1 VGGQL
6 WDLQLQSHP
15 SHSCSQR
22 SQQFPASETS
32 GVKVIVWLSEEQASF
47 EPLESH
53 SACLQGNELC
63 RQTDEEFE
71 SYLYHC
77 SLVSW
82 LWANHLTSLA
92 LSCKL
97 AVLILTLQKCQVD

>member
-1 VGGQL
+1 M
-6 WDLQLQSHP
+6 
-15 SHSCSQR
+15 
-22 SQQFPASETS
+22 T
-32 GVKVIVWLSEEQASF
+32 VIVWLSEEQASF

-71 SYLYHC
+71 SYLYHF

-92 LSCKL
+92 LSYKL
-97 AVLILTLQKCQVD
+97 AVLIPTLQRCQVD